1 MNYKPSPYPNQI
13 DLIPNIQMRKLI
25 VIFLFFV
32 SITQTISAQKMPDLE
47 RIEPSF
53 WWVGFKNHQLQLIVH
68 GNEISQR
75 DVSLNYQ
82 GVSLESVVKV
92 ENLNYLFLNLTINE
106 EAKPGKFNIV
116 FKTKGKK
123 DINYDYELK
132 SRNTSNIAQGINSS
146 DLIYLIMPDR
156 FANGDSSN
164 DKIAGM
170 KDQTFS
176 RDSMYY
182 RHGGDLQGIINHLDY
197 IKDLGVTTLWLNPVL
212 ENDEFKTSY
221 HGYANTENYKIDRRF
236 GSNELYQKMVSA
248 AHDKGLKVIKD
259 LVHNHMGS
267 QHWTVLDKPF
277 KSWVHQWSEFT
288 RTTYKDQTIF
298 DPYASA
304 ADKNQM
310 QNGWFDKHMPDIN
323 QENELAKNYV
333 TQSHIFWIEYAGL
346 DGFRLDTYPY
356 NNQEYMAEWGKAI
369 KAEYPKFSFFG
380 ETYVHGVINQAYF
393 TQGKTISQ
401 KIDTELPAITD
412 FQVHFAML
420 NSLNQKFGWTEGVND
435 LYTVL
440 ASDFVYQDAYR
451 NVIHLDNHDITRFY
465 TGVGE
470 DFNKFKSGIALLLTL
485 RGIPQLYY
493 GTELLMTGANH
504 PDGLLRAD
512 FLGGWKDDKVNKF
525 TAEGRTAKENEAFN
539 YVKTLANYRK
549 STTALQSGKTMQF
562 VPVDGIYVYFR
573 YDANKTVM
581 VIYNS
586 EEKSQNLKL
595 NRFAERTNGF
605 TGAKEISSTK
615 ILTAFDSIELPAK
628 TTYIFELTK

>member
-1 MNYKPSPYPNQI
+1 
-13 DLIPNIQMRKLI
+13 MRKLLTALL
-25 VIFLFFV
+25 IFTSF
-32 SITQTISAQKMPDLE
+32 TQTISAQIMPDLE
-47 RIEPSF
+47 RVEPSF
-53 WWVGFKNHQLQLIVH
+53 WWVGFKNHKLQLIVH
-68 GNEISQR
+68 GNQIAQK

-82 GVSLESVVKV
+82 GVSLESVIKV
-92 ENLNYLFLNLTINE
+92 ENPNYLFLNLTISENTI
-106 EAKPGKFNIV
+106 AGKFNIV

-123 DINYDYELK
+123 DINYEYELK
-132 SRNTSNIAQGINSS
+132 PRNPAKIAQGVNSS

-156 FANGDSSN
+156 FANGDYSN

-176 RDSMYY
+176 RDSIYY

-197 IKDLGVTTLWLNPVL
+197 LKDLGVTALWLNPVL
-212 ENDEFKTSY
+212 ENDEYKTSY
-221 HGYANTENYKIDRRF
+221 HGYANTENYKIDSRY
-236 GSNELYQKMVSA
+236 GSNELYQKLVTA

-277 KSWVHQWSEFT
+277 QDWVHQWSEFT

-304 ADKNQM
+304 ADKKQM
-310 QNGWFDKHMPDIN
+310 QNGWFDKHMPDVN

-356 NNQEYMAEWGKAI
+356 NNQQYMAEWGKAI
-369 KAEYPKFSFFG
+369 KTEYPKFNFFG
-380 ETYVHGVINQAYF
+380 ETYVHGVANQAYF
-393 TQGKTISQ
+393 TQGKTINQ
-401 KIDTELPAITD
+401 QVDTELPAVTD

-420 NSLNQKFGWTEGVND
+420 NSLNQKFGWTGGVND
-435 LYTVL
+435 LYDVL

-465 TGVGE
+465 TEVGE

-493 GTELLMTGANH
+493 GTELLMTGKNN

-512 FLGGWKDDKVNKF
+512 FLGGWKEDKVNKF
-525 TAEGRTAKENEAFN
+525 SAEGRTTKENEAFN
-539 YVKTLANYRK
+539 YVKNLANYRK
-549 STTALQSGKTMQF
+549 NTTALQTGKTMQF

-573 YDANKTVM
+573 YDELKTVM

-586 EEKSQNLKL
+586 EEKTMNLKL

-605 TGAKEISSTK
+605 SGAKEITTGK
-615 ILTAFDSIELPAK
+615 ILTAFDSIEIPAK